1 MKRKANANTRNEKE
15 RKTETGTII
24 TKVGQLIIK
33 RIKKDEFINNFLF
46 LNIKENH
53 NNIKFY

>member
-1 MKRKANANTRNEKE
+1 MKRKANANTRE
-15 RKTETGTII
+15 RKTGTII

-33 RIKKDEFINNFLF
+33 RIKEDEFINNFLF
-46 LNIKENH
+46 LNIKENN